1 MSGVA
6 LLSSLKQLRYLVAL
20 DDELSFT
27 RAASR
32 CFVSQST
39 LSAGLK
45 ELERTLGSQLV
56 ERDRQ
61 TVLMTPVG
69 AEVARR
75 ARTLLAEAQD
85 IVDTADRARAP
96 LTGLLRLGVIPTVA
110 PFLLPRALR
119 LAQRRHPALRL
130 ALREDLT
137 AELLARL
144 ADGRLDLAIIALPFD
159 TRELS
164 VLPLFEDELRLVAR
178 RRDTSVK
185 SEPVALDHRLAD
197 RLLLLAEGHCLRE
210 HTLRACG
217 TERRTLGT
225 APEATSLLTLVQM
238 VESGLGLGL
247 VPELAIRAG
256 LLRGSPLVART
267 VARPVPT
274 RTIALV
280 ARRTTTRAAE
290 MQALAAIFRHAGRA
304 PR

>member
-1 MSGVA
+1 MTP
-6 LLSSLKQLRYLVAL
+6 LSSLKQLRYLVAL
-20 DDELSFT
+20 DEQLSFT

-45 ELERTLGSQLV
+45 ELERALGARLV

-61 TVLMTPVG
+61 NVLMTPVG

-75 ARTLLAEAQD
+75 ARTLLAGAQD
-85 IVDTADRARAP
+85 IVEVADRARTP
-96 LTGLLRLGVIPTVA
+96 LTGLLRLGVIPTIA
-110 PFLLPRALR
+110 PFLLPRGLR
-119 LAQRRHPALRL
+119 LAQRRYPALRL

-137 AELLARL
+137 AALLARL

-159 TRELS
+159 TGDLT
-164 VLPLFEDELRLVAR
+164 VLPLFDDELRLVAR
-178 RRDTSVK
+178 RSDASVR
-185 SEPVALDHRLAD
+185 SEPVSLDHRLAD

-217 TERRTLGT
+217 TQPQPSDTGL
-225 APEATSLLTLVQM
+225 EATSLLTLVQM

-256 LLRGSPLVART
+256 LIRGSRLVARSL
-267 VARPVPT
+267 ARPAPK

-280 ARRTTTRAAE
+280 ARRTSTHGAE
-290 MQALAAIFRHAGRA
+290 ATALAAICRQIGRSS
-304 PR
+304 R